1 MYILLIGYLYVI
13 LMFSAAL
20 VPGKGV
26 VYALLVFGLLGFL
39 PAWLLFWI
47 KRRGQIV
54 RQRKAA
60 EQLADEP
67 AAGESEP
74 GTRSE

>member
-20 VPGKGV
+20 IASKGV
-26 VYALLVFGLLGFL
+26 IYGLLVFVLLGVL
-39 PAWLLFWI
+39 PSWLLFWV

-54 RQRKAA
+54 RARKAA
-60 EQLADEP
+60 ETLAESG
-67 AAGESEP
+67 AAGNDQTSH
-74 GTRSE
+74 

>member
-1 MYILLIGYLYVI
+1 MYILLIAYLYVI

-20 VPGKGV
+20 VVDKGV
-26 VYALLVFGLLGFL
+26 VYALLVFVLLGFL

-54 RQRKAA
+54 RARKAEEVAA
-60 EQLADEP
+60 ESPDKTSSAE
-67 AAGESEP
+67 
-74 GTRSE
+74 